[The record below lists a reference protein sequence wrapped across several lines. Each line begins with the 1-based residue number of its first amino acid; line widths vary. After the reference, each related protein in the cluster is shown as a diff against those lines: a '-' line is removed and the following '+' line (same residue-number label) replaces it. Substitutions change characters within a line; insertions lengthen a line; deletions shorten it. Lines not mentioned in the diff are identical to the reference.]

1 MLAMVHV
8 TQVKLFALE
17 EDDGEAV
24 EGQSAADIVVEHAG
38 AQVEPLVV
46 LASLG
51 ELALFFGEF
60 SHLEVD
66 MGLLHEISL
75 LYTRLRFHDQVL
87 CRLPR
92 RMRHAPRSRTER
104 DRRRMVILRLAPEP
118 NVSQRILNDRLE
130 DVRWLHADLLRE
142 APVLLAAR
150 TIATRSG

>member
-1 MLAMVHV
+1 MVHV

-51 ELALFFGEF
+51 KLALFFGEF

-87 CRLPR
+87 RRLPR
-92 RMRHAPRSRTER
+92 RM
-104 DRRRMVILRLAPEP
+104 
-118 NVSQRILNDRLE
+118 
-130 DVRWLHADLLRE
+130 
-142 APVLLAAR
+142 
-150 TIATRSG
+150 